1 MRRRKAQDLFRCDR
15 CGETLYGAPN
25 GVHEGDRCNSP
36 IIAEFVVLR
45 PGQTGQ
51 FLMKECFGSFV
62 KLGVLS

>member
-1 MRRRKAQDLFRCDR
+1 MRRRKKHELFRCDR
-15 CGETLYGAPN
+15 CGETLYGEPN
-25 GVHEGDRCNSP
+25 GVHDGDRCNAP

-62 KLGVLS
+62 RLGMLS